1 MADHHDRRI
10 KDLISNREF
19 AISFMQQYMAS
30 ELVVLVDWATF
41 ELDTASVEHV
51 RQQHKNNVK
60 QKELS
65 DLAFSFKFKD
75 GRNGAALVHI
85 EYQTSDDITILI
97 RTRHYQT
104 SYLLDYIK
112 RNKDV
117 KKLPLI
123 VSVIYYTNKQ
133 PFSYSLDINDYFQ
146 NKELAEKYAFKM
158 EFVDLVRQPDSE
170 ILAHGYISGLEF
182 VLKHIMQRDID
193 GQIGIAAKTML
204 GYDSF
209 ARQTLIKYMSD
220 YSDLDFNQFY
230 DKIISSSSDLQGDV
244 MTVSQQIAE
253 RALQEHA
260 PMLKAEGKAEGAHE
274 KALATARKLLQLGDT
289 VEKVVIAT
297 DLSKEE
303 VNALADEVN
312 GSKH

>member
-19 AISFMQQYMAS
+19 AIAFMQQYMAA
-30 ELVVLVDWATF
+30 ELVALVDWVTF
-41 ELDTASVEHV
+41 DLDTASVEHV

-123 VSVIYYTNKQ
+123 VSVIYYTNQQ

-146 NKELAEKYAFKM
+146 NKELAEKYAFTTQ
-158 EFVDLVRQPDSE
+158 FVDLVRQSDSE
-170 ILAHGYISGLEF
+170 ILEHGYISGLEF

-193 GQIGIAAKTML
+193 GQIGIAAQTML

-220 YSDLDFNQFY
+220 YSDLDFSEFY

-244 MTVSQQIAE
+244 MTVSQQIEA
-253 RALQEHA
+253 RALQKHA

-274 KALATARKLLQLGDT
+274 KALATARNMLLKGLGAQLV
-289 VEKVVIAT
+289 VECT
-297 DLSKEE
+297 NLSKEE
-303 VNALADEVN
+303 VTAIAAEVKA
-312 GSKH
+312 SKH